1 MGRSLILIIALL
13 IVSGC
18 NESKPPKPK
27 FEKFISNVVIEE
39 DKNLE
44 TLGRQQTV
52 GGVCFIKLKQYP
64 LCLQHEVRHCIE
76 GNWHEGYKSDA
87 DCFENE

>member
-1 MGRSLILIIALL
+1 MRILTIALSL
-13 IVSGC
+13 LLVSCVQTDGV
-18 NESKPPKPK
+18 EFDK
-27 FEKFISNVVIEE
+27 FNSRVVIEE
-39 DKNLE
+39 DSTLE

-52 GGVCFIKLKQYP
+52 GGVCFIKLKKYP
-64 LCLQHEVRHCIE
+64 MCLQHEIRHCIE